1 MRHFSKSQVHF
12 QPAALMGGLLC
23 SVLGFAAVPAANTA
37 LTVSGSPVSPMKI
50 TTATA
55 GFPPNSASDATTT
68 YSVKAKFSTSPQK
81 ILASLSSVMPAG
93 LTLTVDLVAPSTPAT
108 SNGAVSLSTSQQQVV
123 GDIANTLL
131 ETNII
136 TYTLSAT
143 AAAGVVTSQSRIV
156 TFTLLA
162 WP

>member
-1 MRHFSKSQVHF
+1 MRHFSNEQIRLR
-12 QPAALMGGLLC
+12 PAALMGGLLC

-55 GFPPNSASDATTT
+55 GFPPNSATDATTT

-81 ILASLSSVMPAG
+81 ILASISSVMPAG
-93 LTLTVDLVAPSTPAT
+93 MTLTVDLVAPSAPAT
-108 SNGAVSLSTSQQQVV
+108 SNGAVTLGTSPLQVV
-123 GDIANTLL
+123 GDITNTVLQ
-131 ETNII
+131 TKTI

-156 TFTLLA
+156 TFTLVA

>member
-1 MRHFSKSQVHF
+1 VSDFLKPQIMFRQ
-12 QPAALMGGLLC
+12 AALVGGLLC
-23 SVLGFAAVPAANTA
+23 SVVGAAAIPAASTT
-37 LTVSGSPVSPMKI
+37 LTVSGSPAAMKI

-55 GFPPNSASDATTT
+55 GFPPNSATDATTT

-81 ILASLSSVMPAG
+81 ILASLSSIMPAG
-93 LTLTVDLVAPSTPAT
+93 MTLTIFLVAPSTPAT
-108 SNGAVSLSTSQQQVV
+108 SDGTVTLDATQRELV
-123 GDIANTLL
+123 GNIANTIL
-131 ETNII
+131 ETNTI

-156 TFTLLA
+156 TLTLVA

>member
-1 MRHFSKSQVHF
+1 MRHSSRVRTRLG
-12 QPAALMGGLLC
+12 PAALMSGLLC

-37 LTVSGSPVSPMKI
+37 LTVSGSPASPMKI

-55 GFPPNSASDATTT
+55 GFPPNSAIDATTT

-81 ILASLSSVMPAG
+81 ILASISSVMPPG
-93 LTLTVDLVAPSTPAT
+93 MTLTVDLVAPSTPAT
-108 SNGAVSLSTSQQQVV
+108 SNGAVALGTSPLQVV
-123 GDIANTLL
+123 GDITNTVL
-131 ETNII
+131 ETNTI